1 MSFRPLRALRILAA
15 VAVLGMFAREARADL
30 VWSPDSGWR
39 IEGGA
44 LSGLTGDQGRNALQ
58 LMNKARRDE
67 ENHSYLGAVRVY
79 TKVCKKYSTSV
90 YAPEAFY
97 RIGLIRFNRRQY
109 YKAFDAF
116 QILLGRYP
124 NSHRYTE
131 VIGYLYQ
138 ISAALL
144 NGDTN
149 HAFGFLPTFRNRERA
164 VQYEETILADAPYSD
179 FAPLCLMEA
188 AEAESF
194 LHNPDLAIDELDKL
208 VNTYPQS
215 VLAPEAYLRLAEAH
229 ASQVEGPYYDQA
241 ETNEAITY
249 STDFTILFP
258 TDKRIGDAAGELDKM
273 KRVLAM
279 SKIKIGDFYFYKR
292 DNYPAARVFYN
303 EAITSYPDSSIA
315 EVARKRLNS
324 VEIKA
329 NAAAQGR
336 PPKKHFLFF

>member
-1 MSFRPLRALRILAA
+1 
-15 VAVLGMFAREARADL
+15 
-30 VWSPDSGWR
+30 
-39 IEGGA
+39 
-44 LSGLTGDQGRNALQ
+44 
-58 LMNKARRDE
+58 
-67 ENHSYLGAVRVY
+67 
-79 TKVCKKYSTSV
+79 
-90 YAPEAFY
+90 
-97 RIGLIRFNRRQY
+97 
-109 YKAFDAF
+109 
-116 QILLGRYP
+116 
-124 NSHRYTE
+124 
-131 VIGYLYQ
+131 
-138 ISAALL
+138 
-144 NGDTN
+144 
-149 HAFGFLPTFRNRERA
+149 
-164 VQYEETILADAPYSD
+164 
-179 FAPLCLMEA
+179 
-188 AEAESF
+188 
-194 LHNPDLAIDELDKL
+194 
-208 VNTYPQS
+208 
-215 VLAPEAYLRLAEAH
+215 
-229 ASQVEGPYYDQA
+229 VEGPYYDQA